1 MLFSPRVIALWKSK
15 QPSHGNEIASR
26 QRLDQCGSISPSA
39 DRKNQIDIN
48 HSDVTP
54 LHTCVLH
61 RCVYC
66 PHTQETGWHSHEVHC
81 CAPQTVAQGSNAIHL
96 QLSVVFVARTSSP
109 AVSPRQAMIPCW
121 VPVMYANCTCAA
133 WGDPCACQHQTGE
146 TKLQKEGR
154 GDAAGRA
161 ARLKQSRQW
170 QRLTCCPPGWWSC
183 TSPS

>member
-1 MLFSPRVIALWKSK
+1 MWQYITFRWSEKPNRYQSQWRDTA
-15 QPSHGNEIASR
+15 PA
-26 QRLDQCGSISPSA
+26 SPS
-39 DRKNQIDIN
+39 RY
-48 HSDVTP
+48 
-54 LHTCVLH
+54 
-61 RCVYC
+61 RYC